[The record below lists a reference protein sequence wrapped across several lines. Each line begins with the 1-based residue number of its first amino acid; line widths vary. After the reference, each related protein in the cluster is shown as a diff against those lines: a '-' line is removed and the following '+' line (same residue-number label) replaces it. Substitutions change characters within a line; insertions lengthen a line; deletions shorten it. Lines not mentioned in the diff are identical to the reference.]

1 MLIFSL
7 ANVLHQSLEPED
19 AAKVLLLHF
28 CTILRSL
35 LTDYLLFFC
44 DHCPTVLPRWVQPG
58 TLQCYISLRVFQRE
72 GPNTNDIDHHLV
84 GRLTKFNLLPGA
96 RGCRGPRSNRI
107 GEGSSW
113 IIILSQRELCWTIMM
128 ILKYSEYDHIFHM
141 KEGENEDN
149 GDKAC
154 TCAVLRVS
162 WPISKHVNI
171 LKMFYFL
178 ISAFRLVTT
187 PSAMSTQSSCSSTNP
202 SQVLTMLSGWWQY
215 VWIEIRIKLNTYV
228 CTMAK
233 GC

>member
-1 MLIFSL
+1 
-7 ANVLHQSLEPED
+7 
-19 AAKVLLLHF
+19 
-28 CTILRSL
+28 
-35 LTDYLLFFC
+35 
-44 DHCPTVLPRWVQPG
+44 
-58 TLQCYISLRVFQRE
+58 
-72 GPNTNDIDHHLV
+72 
-84 GRLTKFNLLPGA
+84 
-96 RGCRGPRSNRI
+96 
-107 GEGSSW
+107 
-113 IIILSQRELCWTIMM
+113 MM

-202 SQVLTMLSGWWQY
+202 SQVLTMLSG
-215 VWIEIRIKLNTYV
+215 
-228 CTMAK
+228 
-233 GC
+233 

>member
-19 AAKVLLLHF
+19 TAKVLLLHF

-141 KEGENEDN
+141 NEGENEDN

-154 TCAVLRVS
+154 TCAV
-162 WPISKHVNI
+162 
-171 LKMFYFL
+171 FFL
-178 ISAFRLVTT
+178 SH
-187 PSAMSTQSSCSSTNP
+187 NP
-202 SQVLTMLSGWWQY
+202 SPRCELANIETCQYLEQVLFSHFGVQVGHYTLGNVYAVLMQFNKSIASFDYALRLMK
-215 VWIEIRIKLNTYV
+215 INNKE
-228 CTMAK
+228 
-233 GC
+233 

>member
-171 LKMFYFL
+171 SWTGFIF
-178 ISAFRLVTT
+178 SFR
-187 PSAMSTQSSCSSTNP
+187 CSGWSLHP
-202 SQVLTMLSGWWQY
+202 RQCLRSPHAVQQIHRKFWLCSQVD
-215 VWIEIRIKLNTYV
+215 EN
-228 CTMAK
+228 
-233 GC
+233 